1 MVTRGRSVRFAWNYN
16 LAEKSYSG
24 KKARKRNEVLP
35 PFSIPPPSV
44 NPSHAFLFNVEEST
58 QETENR
64 EKWKMSGK
72 ELGSWKAKKEENKN
86 SQIPS
91 QDLMLIILKVL
102 CCHLTKV
109 SLTMVVRF
117 LLDNLYAFLYLT
129 YQAGGPGSIP
139 ACVFLFD
146 MDYKKMWMAETFE
159 LHKVG

>member
-1 MVTRGRSVRFAWNYN
+1 MVTRGRSVRFARNYN

-35 PFSIPPPSV
+35 PFSIPPPRV

-58 QETENR
+58 QR
-64 EKWKMSGK
+64 DVQRRKIEKSKRCLGK
-72 ELGSWKAKKEENKN
+72 SQVAERQNNKENKN

-117 LLDNLYAFLYLT
+117 LLDYLYALLYLI
-129 YQAGGPGSIP
+129 YQAGSPCSIP
-139 ACVFLFD
+139 ACVFLFE
-146 MDYKKMWMAETFE
+146 MDYKKN
-159 LHKVG
+159 VNG